1 MILTLLRAGLAAVNP
16 LLDLEFVDRAIRTGM
31 DERYGWTAAFGLTVT
46 LVRLCMEFPR
56 LSSILRN

>member
-1 MILTLLRAGLAAVNP
+1 
-16 LLDLEFVDRAIRTGM
+16 M

-46 LVRLCMEFPR
+46 LVRLYMEFPR